1 MGQPYSGVERR
12 RHKRYSAAAAY
23 WITRT
28 QDGRRQSAWMTDL
41 SDGGAACLVTAGRGL
56 RTGDCVV
63 LSGIYTADAEV
74 AESTP
79 AVPHIA
85 RVVRID
91 EPQSRICQIGLRF
104 ETEVNSD
111 LPDSEPLRA
120 GVAGIAPMT
129 ASARSL
135 GGVRPSL
142 PAIDI
147 YPAAIGQAAT

>member
-1 MGQPYSGVERR
+1 
-12 RHKRYSAAAAY
+12 
-23 WITRT
+23 
-28 QDGRRQSAWMTDL
+28 MTDL

-74 AESTP
+74 AESIP
-79 AVPHIA
+79 AVPRIA

-91 EPQSRICQIGLRF
+91 KPQSRICQIGLRF

-111 LPDSEPLRA
+111 LPQSEPLRA
-120 GVAGIAPMT
+120 GVTGIAPMT

-135 GGVRPSL
+135 GGARPSL

-147 YPAAIGQAAT
+147 YPAAIGQGAT

>member
-1 MGQPYSGVERR
+1 MAQSYSGVERR

-23 WITRT
+23 WVTRT
-28 QDGRRQSAWMTDL
+28 HDGQRLSAWMTDL

-56 RTGDCVV
+56 RLNDCVV

-79 AVPHIA
+79 AVPRMA

-91 EPQSRICQIGLRF
+91 ETRSRICQVGLRF

-111 LPDSEPLRA
+111 LPQSEPLRA

-129 ASARSL
+129 ASVGSL
-135 GGVRPSL
+135 GGVCPSL
-142 PAIDI
+142 PPIDI
-147 YPAAIGQAAT
+147 YPAPIGQAAS

>member
-1 MGQPYSGVERR
+1 
-12 RHKRYSAAAAY
+12 
-23 WITRT
+23 
-28 QDGRRQSAWMTDL
+28 MTDL

-56 RTGDCVV
+56 FIGDCVV

-79 AVPHIA
+79 AVPRVA

-91 EPQSRICQIGLRF
+91 QTQSRICQIGLRF

-111 LPDSEPLRA
+111 LPESEPLRV
-120 GVAGIAPMT
+120 GVAGIGPMT

-135 GGVRPSL
+135 GGVRPAF